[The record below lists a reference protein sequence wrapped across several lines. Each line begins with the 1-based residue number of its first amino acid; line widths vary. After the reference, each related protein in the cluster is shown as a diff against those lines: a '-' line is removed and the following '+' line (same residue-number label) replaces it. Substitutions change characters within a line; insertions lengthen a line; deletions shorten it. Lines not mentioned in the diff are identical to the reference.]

1 MIIGLNATLER
12 VFVPSIQMMHG
23 MDSKVGHL
31 IHHHCQKI
39 YRSELS

>member
-12 VFVPSIQMMHG
+12 VFVTSIQMMHRMG
-23 MDSKVGHL
+23 SKVGHL
-31 IHHHCQKI
+31 IHHHCQKL

>member
-23 MDSKVGHL
+23 MGSKVGHL

-39 YRSELS
+39 YRTELS